1 MGRPCAPR
9 TARRVVAP
17 HRQLPRPPWYFRGM
31 APTAAR
37 RAKLVQRTCSQG
49 LQGNRDACHPRRG
62 SACNI
67 NAKGTGGNA
76 RLVFALSVQ
85 PTAAMNPRIGGSRVG
100 GAPRPFFSPISSGRN
115 GGPGRAGPRREAGP
129 PLAGRPQVAPTDGAP
144 GSSRPTD
151 WWFRG
156 KRADT
161 IRPYGLSLGLEL
173 GALGRFPG

>member
-17 HRQLPRPPWYFRGM
+17 HGQLPRPPWYFRGM

-100 GAPRPFFSPISSGRN
+100 GAPRPFLSHRFLWERKRC
-115 GGPGRAGPRREAGP
+115 PGRAGPLREGGILYERATT
-129 PLAGRPQVAPTDGAP
+129 GRPCGRRAE
-144 GSSRPTD
+144 SSRPTEPTV
-151 WWFRG
+151 
-156 KRADT
+156 A
-161 IRPYGLSLGLEL
+161 E
-173 GALGRFPG
+173 ANGRMISAPTGPAMVSRTRY